1 MSCPGHVLAKP
12 GYLLKS
18 ATSILLFQI
27 MFRIGVTQEEEAV
40 CVYVRDVLRVT
51 PVNIDIVRPKGVE
64 DVWVAVQ
71 SKKLPTVIIGCLYR
85 HPKSTSDTF
94 DYIED
99 ALDFINSK
107 NKPFFS
113 FR

>member
-1 MSCPGHVLAKP
+1 MNLLIKDRDADISCVSETWLPPEIRDEHIAIPNYASYRCDAG
-12 GYLLKS
+12 G
-18 ATSILLFQI
+18 
-27 MFRIGVTQEEEAV
+27 GV
-40 CVYVRDVLRVT
+40 CIYVRDVLRVT

-71 SKKLPTVIIGCLYR
+71 SNTLPTVIIGSLYR

-99 ALDFINSK
+99 VLDFIN
-107 NKPFFS
+107 
-113 FR
+113 